1 MALLTKAQRRII
13 KEIDEITDELGLD
26 HRALVEEW
34 EGDEFLTIF
43 LRLAERELISAAVVQ
58 DYTFFDE
65 MLGSIITKYFFG
77 SPGGAQAWRSRRFQR
92 FNYFIL
98 EKLYLQQK
106 LALVRDIRPLP
117 RNVVSYVGK
126 LNDIR
131 NAVAH
136 SFFPENLRGKRTTYK
151 GIDIFTIAGFK
162 VFRADRE
169 PAARLLM
176 RRAYGV

>member
-77 SPGGAQAWRSRRFQR
+77 SPGGAHRGVRGGFRGSTTLSSRSSTSSRSSRSSGTSAR
-92 FNYFIL
+92 Y
-98 EKLYLQQK
+98 
-106 LALVRDIRPLP
+106 
-117 RNVVSYVGK
+117 
-126 LNDIR
+126 
-131 NAVAH
+131 
-136 SFFPENLRGKRTTYK
+136 PETSSATS
-151 GIDIFTIAGFK
+151 AS
-162 VFRADRE
+162 
-169 PAARLLM
+169 
-176 RRAYGV
+176 